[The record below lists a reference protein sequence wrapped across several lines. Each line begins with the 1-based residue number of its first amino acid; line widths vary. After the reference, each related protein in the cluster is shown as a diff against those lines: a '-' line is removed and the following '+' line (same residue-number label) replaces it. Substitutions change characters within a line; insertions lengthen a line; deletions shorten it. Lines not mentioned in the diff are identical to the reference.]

1 MVDSVAVL
9 FLCHVFIQRL
19 TLKLPRSSEMLLFCV
34 LIQKLTVGM
43 VIISPQFIFIQSFFY
58 SCFLLSYLVTSF
70 IKLIF

>member
-43 VIISPQFIFIQSFFY
+43 VITSP
-58 SCFLLSYLVTSF
+58 
-70 IKLIF
+70 